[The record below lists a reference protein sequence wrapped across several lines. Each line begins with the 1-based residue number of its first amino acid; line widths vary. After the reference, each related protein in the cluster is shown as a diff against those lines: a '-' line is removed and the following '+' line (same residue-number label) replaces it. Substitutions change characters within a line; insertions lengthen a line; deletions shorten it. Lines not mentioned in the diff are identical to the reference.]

1 MGDEEMSLLKWHS
14 ARLCDRNGGV
24 SVKVQ
29 HREGNWCSPS
39 CAVATPTTPIDVD
52 AAVAVAV
59 VVDAVGVVGTWKLSI
74 AVDWGWKCCCCHWL
88 MNDYFLCPIER
99 RVRTVHF
106 SDDGDAAV
114 AAATGESAA
123 VVAADDVV
131 DDTDVD

>member
-1 MGDEEMSLLKWHS
+1 MGDEEISLLKWHS
-14 ARLCDRNGGV
+14 ARLCDRNGGA

-29 HREGNWCSPS
+29 HREGNWSSPS
-39 CAVATPTTPIDVD
+39 CAVAMPTTKIDVD
-52 AAVAVAV
+52 AAV
-59 VVDAVGVVGTWKLSI
+59 VVDAVGVVGTWNLSI
-74 AVDWGWKCCCCHWL
+74 AVDWDWKCCCCHWL

-114 AAATGESAA
+114 AAATGES
-123 VVAADDVV
+123 VAADDVV